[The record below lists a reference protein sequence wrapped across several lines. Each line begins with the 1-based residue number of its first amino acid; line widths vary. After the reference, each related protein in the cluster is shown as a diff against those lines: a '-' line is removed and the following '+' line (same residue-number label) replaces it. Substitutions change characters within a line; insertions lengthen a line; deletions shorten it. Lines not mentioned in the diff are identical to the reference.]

1 MVLPLF
7 VETIS
12 IWIPFLA
19 IALSLEI
26 EEKQPLRCFYTKTL
40 DFGSVTKGYPKG
52 NLNNGH
58 NPQATSLYWIRN
70 N

>member
-1 MVLPLF
+1 MVLPPF

-26 EEKQPLRCFYTKTL
+26 EEKQPLRCCYTKTL
-40 DFGSVTKGYPKG
+40 DFGSVIKGYPKG

-58 NPQATSLYWIRN
+58 NPQAASLYWIRN